1 MPQSTLSLRDVFV
14 FGCMISSNSVL
25 AAFPWATAISRIG
38 WNVTA
43 DSYQSGN
50 QPQNVIDGNT
60 STFWHTQ
67 YSPTLATLPHYI
79 QFDMQKSYI
88 VNGISYIPRQD
99 GNSNGNIGQ
108 HTITISNDGAT
119 WTSPISFGN
128 FQNDAE
134 TKDIFF
140 ANATAR
146 YVRLSAQSEAQ
157 GVNNQWSSMAE
168 FNVYSPNPNLDAS
181 GFIPPS
187 TSQGKWGPSIV
198 LPVVGGAVALRVD
211 NTVVFWSAFRPDLY
225 SGGTGLTQTAIWNPT
240 GQNVSQVTVSNTGH
254 DMFCPGISL
263 DTNGEIVV
271 TGGNDNK
278 KTSIFNPASGG
289 WVVGPQ
295 SAYLVLLVFLHDF
308 KTSNPMR
315 LTHSPSEHW
324 KR

>member
-1 MPQSTLSLRDVFV
+1 MPRSTLSLRDVFI
-14 FGCMISSNSVL
+14 FGSLIFSNPVL
-25 AAFPWATAISRIG
+25 AAFPWATAISRTG

-67 YSPTLATLPHYI
+67 YSPTLAPLPHYI

-88 VNGISYIPRQD
+88 VNGISYVTRQD

-187 TSQGKWGPSIV
+187 PSQGKWGPSIV
-198 LPVVGGAVALRVD
+198 LPVVGGAVALRAD

-295 SAYLVLLVFLHDF
+295 SAYLVFLVFLHDF